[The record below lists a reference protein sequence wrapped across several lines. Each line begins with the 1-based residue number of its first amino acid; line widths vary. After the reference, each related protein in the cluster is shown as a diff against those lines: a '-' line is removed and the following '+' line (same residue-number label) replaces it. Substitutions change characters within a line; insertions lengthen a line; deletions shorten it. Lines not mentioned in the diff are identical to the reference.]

1 MSFTSLNPI
10 QIQQPN
16 KTQNQPLTLKQ
27 GQVLHGTVKKLYPD
41 QIAEVQVG
49 GHKFLAKLETPLK
62 AGDSHFLQ
70 VTSLSPQTELKVVTG
85 PMNASDSMKQQIQQ
99 LLDSMNLPKTANM
112 MQLAAHFIKEQVPI
126 SKEQFQLA
134 HNLLNMVDSPS
145 KKEAILAIQKMIESN
160 MPLTKEIFQAVLH
173 GSKTSGMSQELAT
186 FAQQLK
192 DSSIS
197 DKTKSAIL
205 ENLNRISKPLD
216 SLKGG
221 LVIARAIQ
229 TLLSESEPIA
239 NKLFTL
245 NLLKE
250 ASVIPKQASLSN
262 WSESILNGAK
272 QSESPIPQSARNVI
286 QTIQYMNEKNAPNV
300 INQVKLWIQNEQNLN
315 LSQKNEITSFINRFE
330 NMSKTA
336 QTIQQFS
343 KQMND
348 MLLKAYSGN
357 ISNQSIAQ
365 NPNGPTAISQL
376 LSLINENSMTNES
389 KLLSNVAKN
398 VNESTQPQIQSLNE
412 KVEQQLKPTLDGY
425 TVQHAIKNVL
435 KSLGVNYELALNK
448 NIEEIEQ
455 IADQLK
461 PNLLSLLKEGGV
473 SSQLKDSAEV
483 LLARMNGMQLLSG
496 ENGHQHQLIMQIP
509 LQFFGKSMDAT
520 LQWNAKMNDN
530 GKIDSDY
537 ARILFYLDMESL
549 KETVVDM
556 QVQNRIVSITLFNEN
571 NNLQTLA
578 EAYQNILKQKLS
590 EKGYYLSGI
599 FYKTFGET
607 ANESTVKNPRQEQI
621 EGSKFNGVDIRV

>member
-1 MSFTSLNPI
+1 MSFTSLTPI
-10 QIQQPN
+10 QIQQSN

-70 VTSLSPQTELKVVTG
+70 VTSISPQTELKVVTG

-126 SKEQFQLA
+126 TKEQFQLA
-134 HNLLNMVDSPS
+134 QNLLNMVDSLS
-145 KKEAILAIQKMIESN
+145 KKDAILAIQKIIESN

-173 GSKTSGMSQELAT
+173 GSKTNGMSQELAT
-186 FAQQLK
+186 FTQQLK

-205 ENLNRISKPLD
+205 ENLNNISKPLD
-216 SLKGG
+216 SMKGG

-229 TLLSESEPIA
+229 TLFSETEPIA

-250 ASVIPKQASLSN
+250 ASVIPKQATLSN
-262 WSESILNGAK
+262 WSESTLHQAKHNDGQILH
-272 QSESPIPQSARNVI
+272 SARNVVQAI
-286 QTIQYMNEKNAPNV
+286 QIMDEKNAPNL

-315 LSQKNEITSFINRFE
+315 PSQKSELTSFINRFE
-330 NMSKTA
+330 NMPKTT

-343 KQMND
+343 MQLND
-348 MLLKAYSGN
+348 LLLRAYSSN
-357 ISNQSIAQ
+357 ITNQSIAQ
-365 NPNGPTAISQL
+365 NSNGSTAISQL
-376 LSLINENSMTNES
+376 LSLVNEDSMSNEL
-389 KLLSNVAKN
+389 KLLSNVAKV

-412 KVEQQLKPTLDGY
+412 KVEQQLKSTLDGY
-425 TVQHAIKNVL
+425 TVQLAIKNVL
-435 KSLGVNYELALNK
+435 KSLGVNYEIALNK
-448 NIEEIEQ
+448 SIEEIEQ
-455 IADQLK
+455 ISDQLK
-461 PNLLSLLKEGGV
+461 PNLLSLIKEGAV
-473 SSQLKDSAEV
+473 SPLKDSAEI

-571 NNLQTLA
+571 NNLQTIA
-578 EAYQNILKQKLS
+578 EVYQNVLKQKLS

-599 FYKTFGET
+599 FYKTFGKT
-607 ANESTVKNPRQEQI
+607 ANESTVKNSRQEQI